1 MNMKIKQTREKRE
14 PKEQEENNIDIDQN
28 NAIKITP

>member
-1 MNMKIKQTREKRE
+1 MKIKQMREKRE

>member
-1 MNMKIKQTREKRE
+1 MKIKQTREKRE

-28 NAIKITP
+28 NAIKIT